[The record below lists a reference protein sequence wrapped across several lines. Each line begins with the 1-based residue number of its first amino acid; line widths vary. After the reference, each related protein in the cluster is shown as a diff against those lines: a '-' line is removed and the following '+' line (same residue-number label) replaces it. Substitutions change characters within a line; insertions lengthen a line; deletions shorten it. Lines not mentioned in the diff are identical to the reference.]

1 LSTKANVLKCQ
12 TITYEKLGILTPF
25 EGVCFGHAFLKTCQY
40 AIYNEKISS
49 SLRCVNIKYAQSLI
63 QDCITWPK
71 NQEKEGWKWTN
82 VCLATCL

>member
-1 LSTKANVLKCQ
+1 MSTIANVLKCQ

-25 EGVCFGHAFLKTCQY
+25 EGVCFGHAFFKTCQY

-49 SLRCVNIKYAQSLI
+49 SLQCVNIKYAQSLI
-63 QDCITWPK
+63 QACITWPK